1 MRISDW
7 SSDVCSSDL
16 RHGEARGMDEG
27 VQLQQVQARK
37 LGIAKAGGGE
47 RRVEQDDG
55 CIRGAGDPLP
65 PAHRSGLAT
74 RKGDPVAGMACND
87 RGIRQGS
94 SHKEFGYRSES
105 RRVWKEGVST
115 GK

>member
-1 MRISDW
+1 
-7 SSDVCSSDL
+7 
-16 RHGEARGMDEG
+16 MDEG

-65 PAHRSGLAT
+65 PAHGSGLAT
-74 RKGDPVAGMACND
+74 RKGDPVAGMACNE
-87 RGIRQGS
+87 RGIRQWS
-94 SHKEFGYRSES
+94 SHKEFGYAARN
-105 RRVWKEGVST
+105 RRATDLDRVSQT
-115 GK
+115 GRAWGRERVDKKV

>member
-1 MRISDW
+1 
-7 SSDVCSSDL
+7 
-16 RHGEARGMDEG
+16 MDEG

-65 PAHRSGLAT
+65 PAHGSGLAT
-74 RKGDPVAGMACND
+74 RKGDPVAGMACTE
-87 RGIRQGS
+87 RGIRQWS
-94 SHKEFGYRSES
+94 SHKERSEEHTS
-105 RRVWKEGVST
+105 ELQSLMRISYAVLCLKKKQINKT
-115 GK
+115 TH